1 MRDDVPPSAPDNR
14 RRRPRRYIE
23 ARRVGRTHEVTT
35 TPTQRR
41 AIAARWDAL
50 LEAKGEPDVAALGA
64 VYAELTTTVTF

>member
-1 MRDDVPPSAPDNR
+1 M
-14 RRRPRRYIE
+14 
-23 ARRVGRTHEVTT
+23 GRTHEVTT

-41 AIAARWDAL
+41 AIATRWDAL

>member
-1 MRDDVPPSAPDNR
+1 M
-14 RRRPRRYIE
+14 
-23 ARRVGRTHEVTT
+23 GRTHEVTT